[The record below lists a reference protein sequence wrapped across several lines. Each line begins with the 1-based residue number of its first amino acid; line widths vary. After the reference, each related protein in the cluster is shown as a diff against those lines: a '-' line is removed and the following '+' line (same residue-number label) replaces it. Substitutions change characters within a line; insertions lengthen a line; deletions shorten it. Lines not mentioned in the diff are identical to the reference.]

1 MDGPLFFA
9 DANRFRERLNELIK
23 SNPEPVRALVVDATA
38 ISQTD
43 TDGADI
49 VIQVAQELRS
59 QGISL
64 AVAHLE
70 HSIGELWTRAGV
82 IDAIGPDRV
91 FEAVHALN
99 GPEPRHP
106 RRPHPHGDLIPMR

>member
-9 DANRFRERLNELIK
+9 DANRFRARLNELIK
-23 SNPEPVRALVVDATA
+23 SNSEPMRALVVDATA

-49 VIQVAQELRS
+49 VIQVAQELCS

-91 FEAVHALN
+91 VEAVHALN
-99 GPEPRHP
+99 GTRTATPAATSSP
-106 RRPHPHGDLIPMR
+106 